1 MSDGFSSEPSLTLPA
16 RTFYNT
22 RMATSPDVLVIGG
35 GIIGLT
41 TAYFLAD
48 AGRRVEVLDKGE
60 FGREASWAGAGI
72 LPPGDPAFAATPVD
86 RLRAWGVSRFAA
98 FSGELQARTGIDN
111 GYRVCGGIEFLTAE
125 DRYAVELWQQ
135 QRIRCERLTD
145 NRLEPRVRFV
155 PDTEAW
161 HLPDC
166 AQVRNPWHLRA
177 LIAACQ
183 SAGVAL
189 TPHAEFRGWE
199 RTGNRV
205 SAAILT
211 NGERRSAGQFL
222 LASGAWAD
230 AGLAALGVRLGV
242 TPVRGQIVL
251 FRCPQPPFTRVL
263 MHGKRYLVPR
273 ADGRVLVGS
282 TEEPEAGF
290 EKANTADGIADLTR
304 FAFDLCTA
312 LREAEIEQTWAGL
325 RPGSPDGLPFLGPVP
340 GVENVFCAAG
350 HFRAGVQLSLGTARL
365 MTDLLTGTASKLP
378 AEAFRLDRPATP
390 LAPSAFRS

>member
-1 MSDGFSSEPSLTLPA
+1 MEPS
-16 RTFYNT
+16 
-22 RMATSPDVLVIGG
+22 SDVLVIGG

-41 TAYFLAD
+41 TAYFLAE

-98 FSGELQARTGIDN
+98 FSQELQARTGIDN

-125 DRYAVELWQQ
+125 DRYAVALWQE

-155 PDTEAW
+155 PDAEAW
-161 HLPDC
+161 HLPDL

-177 LIAACQ
+177 LIAACRG
-183 SAGVAL
+183 AGVTL
-189 TPHAEFRGWE
+189 TPNAEFRDWE

-205 SAAILT
+205 SAAILA
-211 NGERRSAGQFL
+211 NGNRRSAGQFL
-222 LASGAWAD
+222 LASGAWAEG
-230 AGLAALGVRLGV
+230 GLAALGVRLGV

-290 EKANTADGIADLTR
+290 VKANTAEGIDDLKR
-304 FAFDLCTA
+304 FAFGVCPA

-340 GVENVFCAAG
+340 RIENVFCAAG

-365 MTDLLTGTASKLP
+365 MTDLLTGTDSELP
-378 AEAFRLDRPATP
+378 AEALRLDRPMVP